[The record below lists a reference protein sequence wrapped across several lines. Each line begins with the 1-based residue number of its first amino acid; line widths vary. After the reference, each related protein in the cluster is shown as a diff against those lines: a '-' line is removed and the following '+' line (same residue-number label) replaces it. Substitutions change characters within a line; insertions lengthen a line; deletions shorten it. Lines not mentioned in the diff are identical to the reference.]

1 MYSKL
6 KESKSEVFMSLSKE
20 KDKNE
25 NLTQEEILSNVIN
38 EIEKSFG
45 RGSIMK
51 LGDLNNQNIKTIS
64 SGSFLVDDAIGIG
77 GYPKGRIIEIYGPE
91 SSGKTTL
98 GLHAIAESQKAGGKA
113 AFIDAEHALD
123 PLYAKKI
130 GVDIDNLLVS
140 QPDSGEQALDILE
153 MLVKSNV
160 IDIVILDSVAALV
173 PKAELE
179 GEMSDHSIGLQAR
192 LMSKALRKLSGII
205 SKTETVVIFINQLRE
220 KVGVIFGS
228 PEITPGGRALRF
240 YSSIRL
246 DVRKGET
253 ISENGNPIANKVK
266 IKVVKNK
273 LAAPFKVTQITI
285 NYNKGIDKMS
295 EIIELASLYNILNK
309 SGVWYSYGDT
319 KIGQGRDAVKNWLTI
334 NQDLYKEIC
343 EELERVLITTRG

>member
-1 MYSKL
+1 
-6 KESKSEVFMSLSKE
+6 MSLSKE